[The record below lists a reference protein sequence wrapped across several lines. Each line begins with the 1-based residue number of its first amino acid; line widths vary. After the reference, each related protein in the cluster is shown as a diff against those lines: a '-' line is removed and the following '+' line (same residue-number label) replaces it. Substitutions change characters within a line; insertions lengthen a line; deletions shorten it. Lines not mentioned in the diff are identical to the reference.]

1 MNQELSDVQA
11 GFRKGRGTI
20 NQIANIRWI
29 IGKAKEFQKN
39 IYFCFLDHVKAF
51 DFTTNSG
58 KFLKRRE
65 YQTTLPASWE
75 TFMQVEKQQLEL
87 DIEKWTGLK
96 LGKEYIK
103 PVYCHLAYLIYM
115 QSTSCEIPGWMK
127 HKLESR
133 LPGEISITSDM
144 QMTPPLWKKAKRN

>member
-29 IGKAKEFQKN
+29 IGKANEFQKN

-103 PVYCHLAYLIYM
+103 PVYCHPAYLTSM
-115 QSTSCEIPGWMK
+115 QNTSREMLAEWSISWNQDC
-127 HKLESR
+127 
-133 LPGEISITSDM
+133 GEKF
-144 QMTPPLWKKAKRN
+144 Q